1 MVRSPRDPQPTA
13 LKLHE
18 NLYREELSPV
28 EEAAFFAEL
37 LTTCGHDTDK
47 LCQLVKQS
55 RGYVEGRLLLLSGD
69 PDVLGAVAA
78 KEITLGVAEELNKME
93 RHADRVYYLGWAKST
108 GATRAVV
115 RGWRAS
121 VAAQVPVT
129 PGAPGMLGSP
139 SPPVYEAPDIF
150 ICALCKRKEP
160 ITDLRPVHVHQFCAI
175 QLDAAME
182 RKELGVRSQ
191 ESGVGDA
198 DATKAVVR

>member
-1 MVRSPRDPQPTA
+1 MVRSARDPNPTA

-37 LTTCGHDTDK
+37 LTTCDNDTDK

-78 KEITLGVAEELNKME
+78 KEITLGVAEELNKMD
-93 RHADRVYYLGWAKST
+93 RHEDRVYYLGWAKQT
-108 GATRAVV
+108 GATRATV
-115 RGWRAS
+115 RGWRAT

-129 PGAPGMLGSP
+129 PGTPGTDYLPASP
-139 SPPVYEAPDIF
+139 VFEAPDIF
-150 ICALCKRKEP
+150 ICALCKNKEP
-160 ITDLRPVHVHQFCAI
+160 LTDLRPVHVHQFCSI
-175 QLDAAME
+175 QFDAAME
-182 RKELGVRSQ
+182 RKDQ
-191 ESGVGDA
+191 EDKSREVTTSGAIGQ
-198 DATKAVVR
+198 RWR